1 MERVLLELTVENW
14 TKRRERGGRMKKHF
28 VRVLLIMAS
37 AMTIGGCASKAGTDT
52 AGENV
57 QTKEEVS
64 EEFVDFTIEV
74 EEGRDVRVLQL
85 TDTEIIDSTQKRT
98 EDRLVG
104 LQYTMWQPQNMDMRC
119 FKHIREAIKRADPD
133 FIILTGDFVY
143 GEFDDNGTSLEA
155 LIKYMD
161 SFEIPWSPVFGD
173 LERESAKGADWQCEQ
188 LEKSEYCYFKRGNTD
203 GDGNYSVGIK
213 QGDEYVRVFYM
224 IDGNTEFTEK
234 RMDWLYDKMT
244 AFDEKMDGKVV
255 NASLCYH
262 HPTTQAV
269 LAGTKYADKR
279 IPYTINENVKG
290 EEGDFGS
297 QFGDIGGLPVP
308 DTHGMDFVE
317 LLHKFHVDSVFMGHF
332 HEANTSINYEGI
344 RWTFGLKSS
353 EYGIY
358 EEKLLGGTQITF
370 NKTEL
375 NVEHLYADTEYE
387 EYLKNMDY
395 Y

>member
-1 MERVLLELTVENW
+1 
-14 TKRRERGGRMKKHF
+14 MKKYF
-28 VRVLLIMAS
+28 VRGLLLLVPVMVIA
-37 AMTIGGCASKAGTDT
+37 GCSLKVGTDSGKGN
-52 AGENV
+52 A
-57 QTKEEVS
+57 QTNAEVS
-64 EEFVDFTIEV
+64 EELVDFTVEV

-85 TDTEIIDSTQKRT
+85 TDMEIIDSTQKRT

-104 LQYTMWQPQNMDMRC
+104 LQYTMWQPQNMEMRC
-119 FKHIREAIKRADPD
+119 FKYIRDAVKRADPD
-133 FIILTGDFVY
+133 YIIITGDFVY

-173 LERESAKGADWQCEQ
+173 LERESTKGVDWQCEQ
-188 LEKSEYCYFKRGNTD
+188 LEKSKYCYFKQGDTD

-224 IDGNTEFTEK
+224 IDGNAEFTEK
-234 RMDWLYDKMT
+234 RMDWLYDKMA
-244 AFDEKMDGKVV
+244 AFDEKMDGKTV

-262 HPTTQAV
+262 HPTIQAV
-269 LAGTKYADKR
+269 LACGKYADKR
-279 IPYTINENVKG
+279 IPYTINENVRG
-290 EEGDFGS
+290 DEGDFGS
-297 QFGDIGGLPVP
+297 QFVEIGGLPVP
-308 DTHGMDFVE
+308 DTHGMNYME
-317 LLHKFHVDSVFMGHF
+317 LLQKFHVDSVFMGHF
-332 HEANTSINYEGI
+332 HEVNTSITYEGI

-353 EYGIY
+353 EYGIC
-358 EEKLLGGTQITF
+358 EEKLFGGTQITF

-375 NVEHLYADTEYE
+375 SVNHLYADTEYE